1 MVERLVVGGFLVFL
15 LSVELC
21 LLVTIGLFLLLGAF
35 VAVRRPYLKPMHNV
49 RFVCNMLICIIIQ
62 AIYLGYKRATL
73 RDQTKQAVWLSM
85 PILVCVLLI
94 ICVVYNAVALVYELV
109 RKPRDRRKEFAA

>member
-73 RDQTKQAVWLSM
+73 RDQTKEQLWIIM
-85 PILVCVLLI
+85 PLVVCILLLI
-94 ICVVYNAVALVYELV
+94 CVIYNIIAVVYEMIIRVKQ
-109 RKPRDRRKEFAA
+109 RKLS